1 MFGTS
6 KMARLGFSLAAF
18 VLVVCALANGTQAK
32 GPLHVL
38 YSFTGTNGDG
48 AGPFGSLVEDA
59 VANLYGTTATGGT
72 AAGTV
77 FRLAPDGSET
87 VLYAFTDG
95 SDGGIPYAN
104 LVLDSQGN
112 LYGTA
117 SSGGSFPCN
126 CGVVFKVTP
135 TGQETVLHAFLGGSD
150 GAVPVGGLIFDKHG
164 NLYGTTS
171 AGGADCNC
179 GTVFKLAPDGTE
191 TILHSFTGGNDGSKP
206 EAGLLRNKQG
216 NLYGASY
223 EGGDATCNCGTLF
236 KIDSSGGESVLHSFT
251 GFAHG
256 EGAYPETSLV
266 VDKQGNLYGTT
277 KFGGTNNGGTV
288 FKLSSDNTETVLHSF
303 TGGGDGAAPYT
314 GLAIDSRGNLY
325 GTTQQGGGADAG
337 TVFKI
342 SSAGVELVLY
352 TFSGGVDGDQPYA
365 SLILKGRKELL
376 GTATQG
382 GANGFGTVF
391 AVKFKVQ

>member
-1 MFGTS
+1 
-6 KMARLGFSLAAF
+6 
-18 VLVVCALANGTQAK
+18 
-32 GPLHVL
+32 
-38 YSFTGTNGDG
+38 
-48 AGPFGSLVEDA
+48 
-59 VANLYGTTATGGT
+59 
-72 AAGTV
+72 
-77 FRLAPDGSET
+77 
-87 VLYAFTDG
+87 
-95 SDGGIPYAN
+95 
-104 LVLDSQGN
+104 VLDAQGN

-117 SSGGSFPCN
+117 SAGGSFPCN

-171 AGGADCNC
+171 AGGTDCNC

-206 EAGLLRNKQG
+206 EAALLRDKQG
-216 NLYGASY
+216 DLYGASY

-236 KIDSSGGESVLHSFT
+236 KIDSSGGESVLHAFT

-288 FKLSSDNTETVLHSF
+288 FKLSPDNTETILHSF
-303 TGGGDGAAPYT
+303 TGGADGAAPYT
-314 GLAIDSRGNLY
+314 GLVIDRRGNLY

-342 SSAGVELVLY
+342 SSAGDESVLY
-352 TFSGGVDGDQPYA
+352 GFSGGVDGDQPYA
-365 SLILKGRKELL
+365 SLILNGKKELL

-382 GANGFGTVF
+382 GSHGFGTVF
-391 AVKFKVQ
+391 AVKSKVQ